1 MRSELAERV
10 LRAFGIKTMP
20 EDSRPFFAEE
30 DGEPYAVWRL
40 TWPDRWAVLKR
51 TSPAERAVYETFFG
65 RGGGP
70 VPEIYGF
77 TPFGEHLYMLMEYVK
92 GETLSHCV
100 RGKLI
105 PALDAL
111 IHIQDRWWNDAD
123 PGHARV
129 GYDFDACL
137 ASLEKRLPYMG
148 ELQDTYRDYLETF
161 RAVPRTLCNEDL
173 LPFNVKV
180 VRLIGGRRFSFLLL
194 DFQKEKRNKRGKETR
209 GGLSHF
215 PPLDFPF

>member
-20 EDSRPFFAEE
+20 EESWPFFAEE

-40 TWPDRWAVLKR
+40 TWPDQRAVLKQ
-51 TSPAERAVYETFFG
+51 TSPEERAVYETFFG

-77 TPFGEHLYMLMEYVK
+77 TAFGEHLYMLMEYVE
-92 GETLSHCV
+92 GETLSHCA
-100 RGKLI
+100 REKMI

-111 IHIQDRWWNDAD
+111 IDIQDQWWNDAD

-148 ELQDTYRDYLETF
+148 ELQDTYRDYLEAF

-173 LPFNVKV
+173 LPFNVVV
-180 VRLIGGRRFSFLLL
+180 VRL
-194 DFQKEKRNKRGKETR
+194 
-209 GGLSHF
+209 
-215 PPLDFPF
+215 